1 MNRQS
6 DSEPARH
13 MTELD
18 WPEQMQR
25 LGTER
30 SVMFYI
36 GGFSAISIAGY
47 TIYRVAVGDWVSA
60 FINAAIFTAMIIP
73 LILARTERW
82 QRVAMPLFG
91 IVITIS
97 CIGSALLIGSN
108 GLLWAY
114 LVFWVNT
121 FLLPLRMAVVL
132 NGVAIGILT
141 AHSRLFDSI
150 LEQISWTT
158 VALLITAFGLFYAHQ
173 MRQQRRMLRKLATH
187 DALTGI
193 GNRRLMQHRLDQAV
207 DEFDELGSPYT
218 LVVLDLD
225 HFKRLNDS
233 HGHEAGDLALRHFAQ
248 KLDDALRTQDD
259 IYRMGGE
266 EFVMLL
272 RDMDEEAAANAL
284 PDLHRRLSGC
294 IDGPD
299 GPILFSA
306 GAATLRPGED
316 WSRWLGRADRA
327 LYKAK
332 KAGRNTLV
340 MDE

>member
-1 MNRQS
+1 MNWQP
-6 DSEPARH
+6 DSEPAQH
-13 MTELD
+13 TAELN

-25 LGTER
+25 FGTER

-36 GGFSAISIAGY
+36 GGLSAFAIAGY
-47 TIYRVAVGDWVSA
+47 SIYRIAVGDWTSA
-60 FINAAIFTAMIIP
+60 FINVTIFIAMIVP
-73 LILARTERW
+73 LILGRTKRW
-82 QRVAMPLFG
+82 QRLAIPLFG
-91 IVITIS
+91 TVITAS

-108 GLLWAY
+108 GLLWAF

-121 FLLPLRMAVVL
+121 FLLSFRSAIIL
-132 NGVAIGILT
+132 NAVAIVTLS
-141 AHSRLFDSI
+141 AHPRLFDSM
-150 LEQISWTT
+150 LEQISWIT
-158 VALLITAFGLFYAHQ
+158 VAILITAFGLFYAHQ
-173 MRQQRRMLRKLATH
+173 MRRQRRMLRRLATH
-187 DALTGI
+187 DSLTGI
-193 GNRRLMQHRLDQAV
+193 GNRRLMQYRLTQAV
-207 DEFDELGSPYT
+207 DEFNGLDRPYT

-233 HGHEAGDLALRHFAQ
+233 HGHEAGDQALRHFAQ
-248 KLDDALRTQDD
+248 KLDDSLRTQDD
-259 IYRMGGE
+259 LFRMGGE

-272 RDMDEEAAANAL
+272 RDMDATAAGKAL

-294 IDGPD
+294 VDGPD

-306 GAATLRPGED
+306 GGAALRASED

-332 KAGRNTLV
+332 RSGRNTLV